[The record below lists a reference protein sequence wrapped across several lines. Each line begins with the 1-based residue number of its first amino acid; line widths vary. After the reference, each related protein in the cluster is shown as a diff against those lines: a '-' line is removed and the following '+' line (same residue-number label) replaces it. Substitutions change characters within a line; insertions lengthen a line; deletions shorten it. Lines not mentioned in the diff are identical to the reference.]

1 LDVAG
6 IDFNAQLVCSGTRSL
21 VVPIY
26 EIAHLQTRIRRRKR
40 MARRKQ
46 NFIEDLIEITSK
58 LPWWVGVV
66 LAIAAYIWLH
76 SVAIAEVS
84 AIAQPG
90 KMGEF
95 VSQTLFNTLASV
107 GQYLLPF
114 AFLVGAAMSAY
125 GRSKRQALHAQVAS
139 SPDRGA
145 LNDMSWQQFE
155 ALVGEAFRRKGYTV
169 TETGGGGADGGIDL
183 ALKKEGE
190 NFLVQ
195 CKQWKAYKVGVTTV
209 RELYGVMA
217 ANGATGGFVV
227 TSGVFTDEA
236 RVFAV
241 GRNIELL
248 DGKALHALIR
258 GVTVPG
264 KPAPVLQ
271 AVASA
276 SEPDCPICQSAMV
289 KRTAK
294 RGANS
299 GNAFWG
305 CSQYPACKGTRPI

>member
-1 LDVAG
+1 
-6 IDFNAQLVCSGTRSL
+6 
-21 VVPIY
+21 
-26 EIAHLQTRIRRRKR
+26 

-46 NFIEDLIEITSK
+46 SPVEDLIEITSK

-66 LAIAAYIWLH
+66 LAIVAYVWLH
-76 SVAIAEVS
+76 SVATSEVT
-84 AIAQPG
+84 AVVQPG
-90 KMGEF
+90 KMGDF
-95 VSQTLFNTLASV
+95 ISQNLYKTLASV

-114 AFLVGAAMSAY
+114 AFSVGAAMSAY
-125 GRSKRQALHAQVAS
+125 GRYKRRALHEQVAA
-139 SPDRGA
+139 SPNRGA
-145 LNDMSWQQFE
+145 LNDMNWQQFE
-155 ALVGEAFRRKGYTV
+155 ALVGEAFRHKGYAV

-190 NFLVQ
+190 TFLVQ
-195 CKQWKAYKVGVTTV
+195 CKQWKATKVGVTTV

-236 RVFAV
+236 RAFAT
-241 GRNIELL
+241 GQNIELM

-258 GVTVPG
+258 GVTVPS
-264 KPAPVLQ
+264 KAAPVLQ
-271 AVASA
+271 TVATA
-276 SEPDCPICQSAMV
+276 SEPACPVCQSAMV
-289 KRTAK
+289 KRIAK

-305 CSQYPACKGTRPI
+305 CSQYPGCKGTRAI

>member
-1 LDVAG
+1 
-6 IDFNAQLVCSGTRSL
+6 
-21 VVPIY
+21 
-26 EIAHLQTRIRRRKR
+26 

-46 NFIEDLIEITSK
+46 SPVEDLIEITSK
-58 LPWWVGVV
+58 LPWWVGVL
-66 LAIAAYIWLH
+66 LAIVAYVWLH
-76 SVAIAEVS
+76 SVATSEVT
-84 AIAQPG
+84 AVVQPG
-90 KMGEF
+90 KMGDF
-95 VSQTLFNTLASV
+95 ISQNLYKTLASV

-125 GRSKRQALHAQVAS
+125 GRYKRRALHEQVAA

-145 LNDMSWQQFE
+145 LNNMSWQQFE
-155 ALVGEAFRRKGYTV
+155 ALVGEAFRRKGYAI

-190 NFLVQ
+190 TFLVQ
-195 CKQWKAYKVGVTTV
+195 CKQWKATKVGVTTV

-217 ANGATGGFVV
+217 ANGVTGGFVV

-236 RVFAV
+236 RAFAI
-241 GRNIELL
+241 GQNIELM

-258 GVTVPG
+258 GVTVPS
-264 KPAPVLQ
+264 KPAPVLK
-271 AVASA
+271 AVAAA
-276 SEPDCPICQSAMV
+276 SEPACPVCQSAMV

-294 RGANS
+294 RGANL

-305 CSQYPACKGTRPI
+305 CSQYPGCKGTRPA

>member
-1 LDVAG
+1 
-6 IDFNAQLVCSGTRSL
+6 
-21 VVPIY
+21 
-26 EIAHLQTRIRRRKR
+26 
-40 MARRKQ
+40 
-46 NFIEDLIEITSK
+46 LIEITSK

-76 SVAIAEVS
+76 NFAATEVT
-84 AIAQPG
+84 AVVQPG
-90 KMGEF
+90 KMGDF
-95 VSQTLFNTLASV
+95 VGQTLFKTLASV

-114 AFLVGAAMSAY
+114 IFLVGAAMSAY
-125 GRSKRQALHAQVAS
+125 GRYKRRALHTQVAA

-145 LNDMSWQQFE
+145 LNNMSWQQFE
-155 ALVGEAFRRKGYTV
+155 ALVGEAFRRKGYAV

-190 NFLVQ
+190 TFLVQ
-195 CKQWKAYKVGVTTV
+195 CKQWKATKVGVTTV

-236 RVFAV
+236 RAFAS
-241 GRNIELL
+241 GQNIVLM
-248 DGKALHALIR
+248 DGKALNALIR
-258 GVTVPG
+258 EVTVPS
-264 KPAPVLQ
+264 KPAPVLK
-271 AVASA
+271 VVVSA
-276 SEPDCPICQSAMV
+276 SEAVCPVCQSAMV

-299 GNAFWG
+299 GNTFWG
-305 CSQYPACKGTRPI
+305 CSQYPACKGTRPA

>member
-1 LDVAG
+1 M
-6 IDFNAQLVCSGTRSL
+6 T
-21 VVPIY
+21 
-26 EIAHLQTRIRRRKR
+26 RRR
-40 MARRKQ
+40 Q
-46 NFIEDLIEITSK
+46 NFIEDLIEITSRF
-58 LPWWVGVV
+58 PWWMSVV
-66 LAIAAYIWLH
+66 LAIAAYVWLH
-76 SVAIAEVS
+76 SVSTAEVT

-95 VSQTLFNTLASV
+95 VTQTLFSTLASV

-125 GRSKRQALHAQVAS
+125 GRAKRQALHAQVAGS
-139 SPDRGA
+139 TDRGA
-145 LNDMSWQQFE
+145 LNDMSWKQFE
-155 ALVGEAFRRKGYTV
+155 ALVGEAFRRKGYSV

-183 ALKKEGE
+183 VLKKEGE
-190 NFLVQ
+190 TFLVQ
-195 CKQWKAYKVGVTTV
+195 CKQWKAYKVGVSTV

-217 ANGATGGFVV
+217 AEGATGGFVV

-236 RVFAV
+236 RAFAT

-258 GVTVPG
+258 GVG
-264 KPAPVLQ
+264 APSK
-271 AVASA
+271 AASA
-276 SEPDCPICQSAMV
+276 APTIKPEDAPACPVCQSAMV

-305 CSQYPACKGTRPI
+305 CSQYPGCKGTRPV

>member
-1 LDVAG
+1 
-6 IDFNAQLVCSGTRSL
+6 
-21 VVPIY
+21 
-26 EIAHLQTRIRRRKR
+26 

-46 NFIEDLIEITSK
+46 NPVEDLIEITSK
-58 LPWWVGVV
+58 LPWWVGVM
-66 LAIAAYIWLH
+66 LAIASYVWLH
-76 SVAIAEVS
+76 SVASAEVT
-84 AIAQPG
+84 AVAQPG
-90 KMGEF
+90 RMGEL
-95 VSQTLFNTLASV
+95 VTQTLFNTLASI

-125 GRSKRQALHAQVAS
+125 GRAKRQALHAQLAA

-155 ALVGEAFRRKGYTV
+155 TLVGEAFRRNGYAV

-183 ALKKEGE
+183 TLKKEGE
-190 NFLVQ
+190 TFLVQ
-195 CKQWKAYKVGVTTV
+195 CKQWKATKVGVTTV

-217 ANGATGGFVV
+217 ARGATGGFVV

-236 RVFAV
+236 RAFAV
-241 GRNIELL
+241 GRNVELM

-258 GVTVPG
+258 GVSAPG
-264 KPAPVLQ
+264 KVAPISPTVATESAPV
-271 AVASA
+271 
-276 SEPDCPICQSAMV
+276 CPICQSAMV

-305 CSQYPACKGTRPI
+305 CSQYPGCKGTRPA